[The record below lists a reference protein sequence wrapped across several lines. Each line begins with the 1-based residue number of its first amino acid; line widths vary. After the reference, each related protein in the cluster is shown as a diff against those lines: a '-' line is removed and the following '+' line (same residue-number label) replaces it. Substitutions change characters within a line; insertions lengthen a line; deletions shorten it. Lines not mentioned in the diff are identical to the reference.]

1 MSPKLIFIAILAFQM
16 SMAWTADAADDQPVV
31 LRIRPEKIV
40 TAMAAQPKPARNPFN
55 WSAKQISA
63 FKRLQEEK
71 IDYFAGLSL
80 QGIIWHKKKPFA
92 VINNQIVAAG
102 DRIQDARVIEIH
114 KEEILLEHDGV
125 FHTLF
130 LSPLVL
136 DDGDMRGRPATYE
149 TNQ

>member
-1 MSPKLIFIAILAFQM
+1 MFPKLIFIAILIFQM
-16 SMAWTADAADDQPVV
+16 TMAWAADAADDMPVV
-31 LRIRPEKIV
+31 LRIRPDKIV
-40 TAMAAQPKPARNPFN
+40 TAMAAQPEPVRNPFN
-55 WSAKQISA
+55 WSEKQISA

-80 QGIIWHKKKPFA
+80 QGIIWNKKKPFV

-102 DRIQDARVIEIH
+102 DRIQDARVIEIY

-136 DDGDMRGRPATYE
+136 DGGDMKDRPATYE
-149 TNQ
+149 TN

>member
-1 MSPKLIFIAILAFQM
+1 MT
-16 SMAWTADAADDQPVV
+16 MAWTANAADDLPVV

-40 TAMAAQPKPARNPFN
+40 TAMAAQPNPVRNPFN
-55 WSAKQISA
+55 WSEKQIRS
-63 FKRLQEEK
+63 FQLLQEEK

-80 QGIIWHKKKPFA
+80 QGIIWHKKNPCA
-92 VINNQIVAAG
+92 VINDQIVAAG
-102 DRIQDARVIEIH
+102 DRIQDARVIEIY

-136 DDGDMRGRPATYE
+136 DGGDMGGIR
-149 TNQ
+149 